1 MEFVGHICRGGA
13 VELKISD
20 DVILLLIVG
29 VVSISAWATDAKR
42 HAIHVAF

>member
-1 MEFVGHICRGGA
+1 MAFVGHICRGGA

-20 DVILLLIVG
+20 VLLLLIVG